1 MLAGGIWDDRA
12 VRTYDLDTANA
23 RIAEIRPLLVAL
35 RADRAL
41 VAEEKAALAS
51 RKRPIVRSQWVEATR
66 PLERL
71 APIPPEEYALRPG
84 DAPDDHDGH

>member
-1 MLAGGIWDDRA
+1 MAEHITIRGGAGPEEA
-12 VRTYDLDTANA
+12 AA
-23 RIAEIRPLLVAL
+23 IASVVA
-35 RADRAL
+35 AIE
-41 VAEEKAALAS
+41 AEEKAALAS